1 MQQRKKGL
9 SYFIKGEEL
18 KDIEEEENP
27 TYTVP
32 TNRDAAFVEP
42 HWAGLPKPSS
52 GNSVYLEVW
61 KGSAVI
67 ARHNISTQSAWV
79 IGRHPQYAHIHSYHE
94 SISRQHVA
102 IVHCVKKTVWYCI
115 DLKSFHGTFVDGKRL
130 EPWKPTLLSEGA
142 KLTLGGSSRAY
153 SIKVNKE
160 GLEKE
165 EQVEEP
171 PLKKL
176 KTSQPEKVDKKRKSN
191 NKDSTKVKEKEDDI
205 EVHCS
210 HLLVKHAGSRRPSSW
225 RSENIT
231 RTKEEAIRLVE
242 DYRSKII
249 SGQKNFADLAKKYS
263 DCESAKNGGDL
274 KPFKRGKMQPPF
286 EKAAFALKV
295 GEVSGIVESDS
306 GVHIILRHQ

>member
-1 MQQRKKGL
+1 
-9 SYFIKGEEL
+9 
-18 KDIEEEENP
+18 
-27 TYTVP
+27 
-32 TNRDAAFVEP
+32 
-42 HWAGLPKPSS
+42 
-52 GNSVYLEVW
+52 
-61 KGSAVI
+61 VI
-67 ARHNISTQSAWV
+67 ARYNISSQSAWV
-79 IGRHPQYAHIHSYHE
+79 IGRHPQFAHIHSYHE

-102 IVHCVKKTVWYCI
+102 IVHCVKKVEWYCI

-153 SIKVNKE
+153 SIKIGKE

-171 PLKKL
+171 PQKRL
-176 KTSQPEKVDKKRKSN
+176 KTSQPEKERVDRTHKSSN
-191 NKDSTKVKEKEDDI
+191 NKDTAKEKDESI

-225 RSENIT
+225 RSDNIT
-231 RTKEEAIRLVE
+231 RTKEEALKLVE
-242 DYRSKII
+242 EYRSKII
-249 SGQKNFADLAKKYS
+249 SGQKSFADLAKKYS
-263 DCESAKNGGDL
+263 DCDSAKKGGEL
-274 KPFKRGKMQPPF
+274 RPFKRGKMQPSF

-295 GEVSGIVESDS
+295 GDISGPVESDS